1 MPVRRRTQEGEAG
14 GGTPACE
21 TRDAGGGSWWRD
33 AGVGDSAAVQE
44 TSAQRAFG
52 RSMPVKRQTQEGE
65 AGGGTPAGGDE
76 FGAAGQFGVAG
87 KIAVAKEI
95 AGAGEITVAGELGAV
110 MELGGRSSARP
121 WS

>member
-1 MPVRRRTQEGEAG
+1 MEGRRRGGLSRSAGDVGATGVWAQYAREA
-14 GGTPACE
+14 T
-21 TRDAGGGSWWRD
+21 DAGGGSRWRD
-33 AGVGDSAAVQE
+33 AG
-44 TSAQRAFG
+44 
-52 RSMPVKRQTQEGE
+52 
-65 AGGGTPAGGDE
+65 GGDE
-76 FGAAGQFGVAG
+76 FGAAGQFDVAG